1 MISSEDVRRVTF
13 EKAFQGYRRDDVD
26 DYLKQVAQS
35 MDELAAQNDDLQK
48 KLVVLA
54 QRIDQ
59 YRAEEDTLRTTMI
72 NAQRLGENVIREA
85 KQKAAEIIRTANI
98 KAEDRE
104 QRSRD
109 DVELAK
115 QEIVT
120 LKSEAIA
127 MDNVVVV
134 GYGVQ
139 KKASITGAITNISGD
154 ALKVN
159 STVNTSTALAGTIAG
174 INSRMSD
181 GRPGATTKISI
192 RGMDSPLY
200 IIDGVQRTEAQF
212 NNIDANDIESVS
224 ILKDA
229 SASAIYGS
237 RGANGVILVTTKS
250 AAKGQTNISVKHQTV
265 ISQLSDPLDIWY
277 DPMLMAQVTNEE
289 EISKMINE
297 GKAVFYIGFDPTADS
312 LHVGHFMALCLMKR
326 LQMAGNKPIA
336 LIGGGT
342 TMIGDP
348 SGRTDMRK

>member
-120 LKSEAIA
+120 LKSEADSFKRSLIEMYRKHINLINKLPDYTPQPEDAPVRPVQPAAEPVQAPVQTAAPVEQPVMAAEPVYTPPAPQPAAEPAPAPVQETAYYEEPAPQPAAEPLRPAAEKVDTVEFAIA
-127 MDNVVVV
+127 PHPEEPEDPAPAPEMSAPAIDETRFQDVSGLYDEPEAKPVRRTR
-134 GYGVQ
+134 
-139 KKASITGAITNISGD
+139 KTGT
-154 ALKVN
+154 
-159 STVNTSTALAGTIAG
+159 
-174 INSRMSD
+174 
-181 GRPGATTKISI
+181 
-192 RGMDSPLY
+192 
-200 IIDGVQRTEAQF
+200 
-212 NNIDANDIESVS
+212 
-224 ILKDA
+224 
-229 SASAIYGS
+229 
-237 RGANGVILVTTKS
+237 
-250 AAKGQTNISVKHQTV
+250 AAKRTTRKKVSAEPQ
-265 ISQLSDPLDIWY
+265 
-277 DPMLMAQVTNEE
+277 EE
-289 EISKMINE
+289 LNSPAFDNFE
-297 GKAVFYIGFDPTADS
+297 GVDFDS
-312 LHVGHFMALCLMKR
+312 
-326 LQMAGNKPIA
+326 
-336 LIGGGT
+336 
-342 TMIGDP
+342 
-348 SGRTDMRK
+348 

>member
-120 LKSEAIA
+120 LKSEADRFKRSLIEMYRKHINLINKLPDYTPQPEDAPARPVQPAAEPVQAPVQTAAPVEQPVMAAEPAYTPPVPQPAAEPAPAPVQETAYYEEPASQPAAEPLRPAAEKVDTVEFAIA
-127 MDNVVVV
+127 PHPEEPEEPAPVPEMEAPAIDETRFQDVSGLYDEPEAKPVRRTR
-134 GYGVQ
+134 
-139 KKASITGAITNISGD
+139 KTGT
-154 ALKVN
+154 
-159 STVNTSTALAGTIAG
+159 
-174 INSRMSD
+174 
-181 GRPGATTKISI
+181 
-192 RGMDSPLY
+192 
-200 IIDGVQRTEAQF
+200 
-212 NNIDANDIESVS
+212 
-224 ILKDA
+224 
-229 SASAIYGS
+229 
-237 RGANGVILVTTKS
+237 
-250 AAKGQTNISVKHQTV
+250 AAKRTTRKKVSAEPQ
-265 ISQLSDPLDIWY
+265 
-277 DPMLMAQVTNEE
+277 EE
-289 EISKMINE
+289 LNSPAFDNFE
-297 GKAVFYIGFDPTADS
+297 GVDFDS
-312 LHVGHFMALCLMKR
+312 
-326 LQMAGNKPIA
+326 
-336 LIGGGT
+336 
-342 TMIGDP
+342 
-348 SGRTDMRK
+348 

>member
-35 MDELAAQNDDLQK
+35 MDELATQNDDLQK

-120 LKSEAIA
+120 LKSEADSFKRSLIEMYRKHINLINKLPDYTPQPEDAPARPVQPAAEPVQAPVQTAAPVEQPVMAAEPAYTPPAPQPAAEPAPAPVQETAYYEEPASQPAAEPLRPAAEKVDTVEFAIA
-127 MDNVVVV
+127 PHPEEPEEPAPVPEMEAPAIDETRFQDVSGLYDEPEAKPVRRTR
-134 GYGVQ
+134 
-139 KKASITGAITNISGD
+139 KTGT
-154 ALKVN
+154 
-159 STVNTSTALAGTIAG
+159 
-174 INSRMSD
+174 
-181 GRPGATTKISI
+181 
-192 RGMDSPLY
+192 
-200 IIDGVQRTEAQF
+200 
-212 NNIDANDIESVS
+212 
-224 ILKDA
+224 
-229 SASAIYGS
+229 
-237 RGANGVILVTTKS
+237 
-250 AAKGQTNISVKHQTV
+250 AAKRTTRKKVSAEPQ
-265 ISQLSDPLDIWY
+265 
-277 DPMLMAQVTNEE
+277 EE
-289 EISKMINE
+289 LNSPAFDNFE
-297 GKAVFYIGFDPTADS
+297 GVDFDS
-312 LHVGHFMALCLMKR
+312 
-326 LQMAGNKPIA
+326 
-336 LIGGGT
+336 
-342 TMIGDP
+342 
-348 SGRTDMRK
+348 

>member
-120 LKSEAIA
+120 LKSEADSFKRSLIEMYRKHINLINKLPDYTPQPEDAPARPVQPAAEPVQAPVQTAAPVEQPVMAAEPAYTPPAPQPAAEPVPAPVQETAYYEEPASQPAAEPLRPAAEKVDTVEFAIA
-127 MDNVVVV
+127 PHPEEPEEPAPVPEMEAPAIDETRFQDVSGLYDEPETKPVRRTR
-134 GYGVQ
+134 
-139 KKASITGAITNISGD
+139 KTGT
-154 ALKVN
+154 
-159 STVNTSTALAGTIAG
+159 
-174 INSRMSD
+174 
-181 GRPGATTKISI
+181 
-192 RGMDSPLY
+192 
-200 IIDGVQRTEAQF
+200 
-212 NNIDANDIESVS
+212 
-224 ILKDA
+224 
-229 SASAIYGS
+229 
-237 RGANGVILVTTKS
+237 
-250 AAKGQTNISVKHQTV
+250 AAKRTTRKKVSAEPQ
-265 ISQLSDPLDIWY
+265 
-277 DPMLMAQVTNEE
+277 EE
-289 EISKMINE
+289 LNSPAFDNFE
-297 GKAVFYIGFDPTADS
+297 GVDFDS
-312 LHVGHFMALCLMKR
+312 
-326 LQMAGNKPIA
+326 
-336 LIGGGT
+336 
-342 TMIGDP
+342 
-348 SGRTDMRK
+348 

>member
-120 LKSEAIA
+120 LKSEADSFKRSLIEMYRKHINLINKLPDYTPQPEDAPARPAQPAPEQTAAPVQPAAQAAPVQQVVAQEPVYAQPIA
-127 MDNVVVV
+127 QPAPEPIQTPAPMQETAYYEEPAPQPAAEPQAEKVDTVEF
-134 GYGVQ
+134 
-139 KKASITGAITNISGD
+139 AIAPHPEEPEEAAPAPAIPDAPSLEESRFQDVSGLYD
-154 ALKVN
+154 EPEAKPVRR
-159 STVNTSTALAGTIAG
+159 TRKAGTTAK
-174 INSRMSD
+174 R
-181 GRPGATTKISI
+181 TTRKKTSAEPQEELSSPAFDNFE
-192 RGMDSPLY
+192 GVDFDS
-200 IIDGVQRTEAQF
+200 
-212 NNIDANDIESVS
+212 
-224 ILKDA
+224 
-229 SASAIYGS
+229 
-237 RGANGVILVTTKS
+237 
-250 AAKGQTNISVKHQTV
+250 
-265 ISQLSDPLDIWY
+265 
-277 DPMLMAQVTNEE
+277 
-289 EISKMINE
+289 
-297 GKAVFYIGFDPTADS
+297 
-312 LHVGHFMALCLMKR
+312 
-326 LQMAGNKPIA
+326 
-336 LIGGGT
+336 
-342 TMIGDP
+342 
-348 SGRTDMRK
+348 

>member
-120 LKSEAIA
+120 LKSEADSFKRSLIEMYRKHINLINKLPDYTPQPEDAPARPVQPAAEPVQAPVQTAAPVEQPVMAAEPAYTPPAPQPAAEPAPAPVQETAYYEEPASQPAAEPLRPAAEKVDTVEFAIA
-127 MDNVVVV
+127 PHPEEPEEPAPVPEMEAPAIDETRFQDVSGLYDEPEAKPVRRTR
-134 GYGVQ
+134 
-139 KKASITGAITNISGD
+139 KTGT
-154 ALKVN
+154 
-159 STVNTSTALAGTIAG
+159 
-174 INSRMSD
+174 
-181 GRPGATTKISI
+181 
-192 RGMDSPLY
+192 
-200 IIDGVQRTEAQF
+200 
-212 NNIDANDIESVS
+212 
-224 ILKDA
+224 
-229 SASAIYGS
+229 
-237 RGANGVILVTTKS
+237 
-250 AAKGQTNISVKHQTV
+250 AAKRTTRKKVSAEPQ
-265 ISQLSDPLDIWY
+265 
-277 DPMLMAQVTNEE
+277 EE
-289 EISKMINE
+289 LNSPAFDNFE
-297 GKAVFYIGFDPTADS
+297 GVDFDS
-312 LHVGHFMALCLMKR
+312 
-326 LQMAGNKPIA
+326 
-336 LIGGGT
+336 
-342 TMIGDP
+342 
-348 SGRTDMRK
+348 

>member
-120 LKSEAIA
+120 LKSEADSFKRSLIEMYRKHINLINKLPDYTPQPEDVPARPVQPAAEPVQAPVQTAAPVEQPAMAAEPVYTPPATQPAAEPAPAPAQETAYYEEPAPQPAAEPLRPAAEKVDTVEFAIA
-127 MDNVVVV
+127 PHPEEPEKPDPVPEMAAPAIEETRFQDVSGLYDEPETKPVRRTR
-134 GYGVQ
+134 
-139 KKASITGAITNISGD
+139 KTGT
-154 ALKVN
+154 
-159 STVNTSTALAGTIAG
+159 
-174 INSRMSD
+174 
-181 GRPGATTKISI
+181 
-192 RGMDSPLY
+192 
-200 IIDGVQRTEAQF
+200 
-212 NNIDANDIESVS
+212 
-224 ILKDA
+224 
-229 SASAIYGS
+229 
-237 RGANGVILVTTKS
+237 
-250 AAKGQTNISVKHQTV
+250 AAKRTTRKKVSAEPQ
-265 ISQLSDPLDIWY
+265 
-277 DPMLMAQVTNEE
+277 EE
-289 EISKMINE
+289 LNSPAFDNFE
-297 GKAVFYIGFDPTADS
+297 GVDFDS
-312 LHVGHFMALCLMKR
+312 
-326 LQMAGNKPIA
+326 
-336 LIGGGT
+336 
-342 TMIGDP
+342 
-348 SGRTDMRK
+348 

>member
-120 LKSEAIA
+120 LKSEADSFKRSLIEMYRKHINLINKLPDYTPQPEDAPARPAQPAAEPVQAPVQTAAPVEQPVMAAEPAYTPPAPQPAAEPAPAPVQETAYYEEPASQPAAEPLRPAAEKVDTVEFAIA
-127 MDNVVVV
+127 PHPEEPEEPTPVPEMEAPAIDETRFQDVSGLYDEPEAKPVRRTR
-134 GYGVQ
+134 
-139 KKASITGAITNISGD
+139 KTGT
-154 ALKVN
+154 
-159 STVNTSTALAGTIAG
+159 
-174 INSRMSD
+174 
-181 GRPGATTKISI
+181 
-192 RGMDSPLY
+192 
-200 IIDGVQRTEAQF
+200 
-212 NNIDANDIESVS
+212 
-224 ILKDA
+224 
-229 SASAIYGS
+229 
-237 RGANGVILVTTKS
+237 
-250 AAKGQTNISVKHQTV
+250 AAKRTTRKKVSAEPQ
-265 ISQLSDPLDIWY
+265 
-277 DPMLMAQVTNEE
+277 EE
-289 EISKMINE
+289 LNSPAFDNFE
-297 GKAVFYIGFDPTADS
+297 GVDFDS
-312 LHVGHFMALCLMKR
+312 
-326 LQMAGNKPIA
+326 
-336 LIGGGT
+336 
-342 TMIGDP
+342 
-348 SGRTDMRK
+348 

>member
-26 DYLKQVAQS
+26 DYLKQLAQS

-120 LKSEAIA
+120 LKSEADSFKRSLIEMYRKHINLINKLPDYTPQPEDAPARPVQPAAEPVQAPVQTAAPVEQPVMAAEPAYTPPAPQPAAEPAPAPVQETAYYEEPASQPAAEPLRPAAEKVDTVEFAIA
-127 MDNVVVV
+127 PHPEEPEEPAPVPEMEAPAIDETRFQDVSGLYDEPEAKPVRRTR
-134 GYGVQ
+134 
-139 KKASITGAITNISGD
+139 KTGT
-154 ALKVN
+154 
-159 STVNTSTALAGTIAG
+159 
-174 INSRMSD
+174 
-181 GRPGATTKISI
+181 
-192 RGMDSPLY
+192 
-200 IIDGVQRTEAQF
+200 
-212 NNIDANDIESVS
+212 
-224 ILKDA
+224 
-229 SASAIYGS
+229 
-237 RGANGVILVTTKS
+237 
-250 AAKGQTNISVKHQTV
+250 AAKRTTRKKVSAEPQ
-265 ISQLSDPLDIWY
+265 
-277 DPMLMAQVTNEE
+277 EE
-289 EISKMINE
+289 LNSPAFDNFE
-297 GKAVFYIGFDPTADS
+297 GVDFDS
-312 LHVGHFMALCLMKR
+312 
-326 LQMAGNKPIA
+326 
-336 LIGGGT
+336 
-342 TMIGDP
+342 
-348 SGRTDMRK
+348 